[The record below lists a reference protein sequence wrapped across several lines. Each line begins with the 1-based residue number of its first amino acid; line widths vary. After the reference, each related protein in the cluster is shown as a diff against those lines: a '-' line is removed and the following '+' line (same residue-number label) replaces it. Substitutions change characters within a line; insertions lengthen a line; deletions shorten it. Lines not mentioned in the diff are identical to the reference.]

1 MPKVEK
7 KTNIID
13 FNLARLKSS
22 MVEVLSRPKLDKSH
36 QIAFEELSTQDRI
49 QFILSILSKKNLIGF
64 YKTLQKS
71 EGKIGVVVS
80 FLASLELAK
89 DGCIDLIQNNNDLAE
104 IKVGLNNLEERHA
117 ESSLELSEVASGFRL
132 QIKKDFTHLLSSLWT
147 EKSRLSK
154 SLMETISIIAYKQP
168 VTRGEIEEIRGVQVS
183 TNIIRNLLE
192 RDWVKISGYKET
204 PGRPALLVTT
214 KTFLNDL
221 NIKKISDLPT
231 LPEKEEISPEE
242 ITDNA
247 EINLEAG

>member
-1 MPKVEK
+1 MQQMNK
-7 KTNIID
+7 NIE
-13 FNLARLKSS
+13 NLIESLLFASGRPLRLS
-22 MVEVLSRPKLDKSH
+22 EIR
-36 QIAFEELSTQDRI
+36 
-49 QFILSILSKKNLIGF
+49 SILEN
-64 YKTLQKS
+64 
-71 EGKIGVVVS
+71 EGIK
-80 FLASLELAK
+80 A
-89 DGCIDLIQNNNDLAE
+89 DLAE
-104 IKVGLNNLEERHA
+104 IKVGLNNLEERYA

-147 EKSRLSK
+147 ENNRLSK

-221 NIKKISDLPT
+221 NIKKISDLPA
-231 LPEKEEISPEE
+231 LPEKEEISSKE
-242 ITDNA
+242 ITETT
-247 EINLEAG
+247 EINLEAS

>member
-1 MPKVEK
+1 
-7 KTNIID
+7 
-13 FNLARLKSS
+13 
-22 MVEVLSRPKLDKSH
+22 
-36 QIAFEELSTQDRI
+36 
-49 QFILSILSKKNLIGF
+49 
-64 YKTLQKS
+64 
-71 EGKIGVVVS
+71 
-80 FLASLELAK
+80 
-89 DGCIDLIQNNNDLAE
+89 
-104 IKVGLNNLEERHA
+104 
-117 ESSLELSEVASGFRL
+117 
-132 QIKKDFTHLLSSLWT
+132 
-147 EKSRLSK
+147 
-154 SLMETISIIAYKQP
+154 METISIIAYKQP

-183 TNIIRNLLE
+183 TNIVRNLLE

>member
-1 MPKVEK
+1 MKIIKLTILFLALFVSKNSIAQNTTLETYKLGEGLNFSHDNGAKVRFTGYIQPYMDSKHYTGDSNFIESLL
-7 KTNIID
+7 
-13 FNLARLKSS
+13 FASGRPLRLS
-22 MVEVLSRPKLDKSH
+22 EIR
-36 QIAFEELSTQDRI
+36 
-49 QFILSILSKKNLIGF
+49 SILEN
-64 YKTLQKS
+64 
-71 EGKIGVVVS
+71 EGIKV
-80 FLASLELAK
+80 
-89 DGCIDLIQNNNDLAE
+89 DLAE
-104 IKVGLNNLEERHA
+104 IKVGLNNLEERYA

-147 EKSRLSK
+147 ENNKLSK

-183 TNIIRNLLE
+183 TNIVRNLLE

-231 LPEKEEISPEE
+231 LPEKEEVSQEE
-242 ITDNA
+242 ITDNT

>member
-1 MPKVEK
+1 MNK
-7 KTNIID
+7 NIENFIESLL
-13 FNLARLKSS
+13 FASGRPLRLS
-22 MVEVLSRPKLDKSH
+22 EIR
-36 QIAFEELSTQDRI
+36 
-49 QFILSILSKKNLIGF
+49 SILEN
-64 YKTLQKS
+64 
-71 EGKIGVVVS
+71 EGIK
-80 FLASLELAK
+80 A
-89 DGCIDLIQNNNDLAE
+89 DLAE
-104 IKVGLNNLEERHA
+104 IKVGLNNLEERYA

-147 EKSRLSK
+147 ENNRLSK

-221 NIKKISDLPT
+221 NIKKISDLPA
-231 LPEKEEISPEE
+231 LPEKEEISSKE
-242 ITDNA
+242 ITETK
-247 EINLEAG
+247 EINLEAS